1 MNSMMNNPRIFLW
14 ILLIMAGWLNYE
26 AWVRDYAP
34 ATNASTPSAQA
45 GSQGPDLGASVP
57 GAGTGSSTP
66 AAGTPAAS
74 AAPATAPVPGAAP
87 SAASTPNAEVPAVS
101 TAGVGGVPVHVVTD
115 VLDLDIDLKGG
126 TIRRADMLKYPKVKG
141 EADRVRLMNTDPATL
156 YLLQTGL
163 TGPDGAARPNHLTE
177 NASAQKDYT
186 LAPGATELR
195 VPLTWTNGDGVTVTK
210 TFIFRPGEYRIDLQY
225 DIDNMSGADWSATPY
240 AQIQRRDPEVKRSFI
255 TTNAENLSARGPAY
269 RDGKKYSKLKISS
282 DTDRNFSIDVT
293 KGAWIAAIQHHF
305 VSAIVPPD
313 NSPYHFALKTD
324 GVHDWLLSAVGPAT
338 SVAAGQK
345 ATITE
350 KLFVGPKLQKQL
362 NATGA
367 DLDRVADYGI
377 LYILSAPLFDVLE
390 WVHNLFGNWGWTII
404 FVTFLLKL
412 VFYPLS
418 EASGRSMAKMK
429 LLGPRMK
436 QMQETYKDD
445 REKLGRVMMELYK
458 KEKVNPVAGCVPML
472 VQIPVFL
479 AFYWVLLESVEMRQ
493 APFIGWLTDLSSK
506 DPFYIL
512 PGIMAVAMFVQY
524 RLQPQTGMDPV
535 QQKVFMFMPLVMSV
549 MFAFFPSGLVLYWVT
564 NTILSIAQ
572 QWNINRRIEK
582 EKAARA

>member
-1 MNSMMNNPRIFLW
+1 MNSSSMLNNPRIFLW

-26 AWVRDYAP
+26 AWNRDYAP
-34 ATNASTPSAQA
+34 RVDATAVEQQPGAKGPGLGDSIPSAPTA
-45 GSQGPDLGASVP
+45 PGASGATPVP
-57 GAGTGSSTP
+57 
-66 AAGTPAAS
+66 
-74 AAPATAPVPGAAP
+74 APVPGTPPAAATSTDQAPPPP
-87 SAASTPNAEVPAVS
+87 S
-101 TAGVGGVPVHVVTD
+101 AGVGGVPIRVRTD

-126 TIRRADMLKYPKVKG
+126 TITRADMVKYPKVKG
-141 EADRVRLMNTDPATL
+141 EPTPVRLMNTDPATL
-156 YLLQTGL
+156 YLLQSGL
-163 TGPDGAARPNHLTE
+163 TGPDANGRPTHLTQFT
-177 NASAQKDYT
+177 SPQKEFA
-186 LAPGATELR
+186 LAPGANELR

-210 TFIFRPGEYRIDLQY
+210 TFIFKPGQYRIDLQY
-225 DIDNMSGADWSATPY
+225 DIDNQSGAPWSATPY

-255 TTNAENLSARGPAY
+255 TTNAENLSARAPAY
-269 RDGKKYSKLKISS
+269 RDGTKYSKLKISS
-282 DTDRNFSIDVT
+282 DTDRHFSIDVMN
-293 KGAWIAAIQHHF
+293 GAWIAAIQHHF

-313 NSPYHFALKTD
+313 NTPYHFALQTD
-324 GVHDWLLSAVGPAT
+324 GVHEYVISARGPAT
-338 SVAAGQK
+338 TVPAGQM
-345 ATITE
+345 ATVTQ
-350 KLFVGPKLQKQL
+350 KLFIGPKLQKQL

-377 LYILSAPLFDVLE
+377 LYILSQPLFNVLE
-390 WVHNLFGNWGWTII
+390 WVHGLFGNWGWTIV

-445 REKLGRVMMELYK
+445 REKLGRAMMELYK

-512 PGIMAVAMFVQY
+512 PAIMAAAMFVQY

-582 EKAARA
+582 EKARA

>member
-34 ATNASTPSAQA
+34 SDAAAAMAQKPGTA
-45 GSQGPDLGASVP
+45 APDLGASVP
-57 GAGTGSSTP
+57 NAGTASSAP
-66 AAGTPAAS
+66 AAGVPGAAS
-74 AAPATAPVPGAAP
+74 VPAPVPGT
-87 SAASTPNAEVPAVS
+87 SAAAVPTADVPAA
-101 TAGVGGVPVHVVTD
+101 TAGVGGVPVHVHTD

-126 TIRRADMLKYPKVKG
+126 TIRRADMVKYPKVKG
-141 EADRVRLMNTDPATL
+141 EAERMRLMNTDPATL

-163 TGPDGAARPNHLTE
+163 TGPDGGARPTHLTE
-177 NASAQKDYT
+177 YTSAQKDYT

-210 TFIFRPGEYRIDLQY
+210 TFIFKPGVYRVDLEYDV
-225 DIDNMSGADWSATPY
+225 DNMSGATWSATPY
-240 AQIQRRDPEVKRSFI
+240 AQIQRRDPDVKRSFI
-255 TTNAENLSARGPAY
+255 TTNPENLSSRGPAY

-293 KGAWIAAIQHHF
+293 NGSWIAAIQHHF

-313 NSPYHFALKTD
+313 NTPYHFALKTD
-324 GVHDWLLSAVGPAT
+324 GVHEYVLSAVGPVT

-345 ATITE
+345 VAITQ
-350 KLFVGPKLQKQL
+350 KLFIGPKLQKQL
-362 NATGA
+362 DDTGA
-367 DLDRVADYGI
+367 ELDRVADYGV
-377 LYILSAPLFDVLE
+377 LTILSKPLFKVLQ
-390 WVHNLFGNWGWTII
+390 WVHGVFGNWGWTIV

-418 EASGRSMAKMK
+418 ETSGRSMAKMK

-445 REKLGRVMMELYK
+445 REKLGRSMMELYK

-493 APFIGWLTDLSSK
+493 APFMGWITDLSSK

-582 EKAARA
+582 ARARA

>member
-34 ATNASTPSAQA
+34 SAPATATTPGAKA
-45 GSQGPDLGASVP
+45 PDLGASIPNV
-57 GAGTGSSTP
+57 GTTSTP
-66 AAGTPAAS
+66 AAGTPGVAAV
-74 AAPATAPVPGAAP
+74 PAPVPGTPAAAAAP
-87 SAASTPNAEVPAVS
+87 TADVPAAN
-101 TAGVGGVPVHVVTD
+101 AGVGGVPVHVHTD

-126 TIRRADMLKYPKVKG
+126 TIRRADMVLYPKVKG
-141 EADRVRLMNTDPATL
+141 EADRMRLMNTDPATL

-163 TGPDGAARPNHLTE
+163 TGPDGARPTHLTE
-177 NASAQKDYT
+177 YTSAQKEYT

-210 TFIFRPGEYRIDLQY
+210 TFIFKPGMYRIDLQY
-225 DIDNMSGADWSATPY
+225 DIDNMSAAAWSATPY
-240 AQIQRRDPEVKRSFI
+240 AQIQRHDEDVKRSFI
-255 TTNAENLSARGPAY
+255 TTNPENLSSRGPAY
-269 RDGKKYSKLKISS
+269 RDGSKYRKLKISS
-282 DTDRNFSIDVT
+282 DSDRNFSIDVT
-293 KGAWIAAIQHHF
+293 KGSWIASIQHHF
-305 VSAIVPPD
+305 VSAVVPPD
-313 NSPYHFALKTD
+313 NTPYHFALKTD
-324 GVHDWLLSAVGPAT
+324 GVHDWVLSALGPAT

-345 ATITE
+345 ATITQ
-350 KLFVGPKLQKQL
+350 KLFVGPKLQAQL
-362 NATGA
+362 DQTGEE
-367 DLDRVADYGI
+367 LDRVADYGW
-377 LYILSAPLFDVLE
+377 LTILSSPLFDVLK
-390 WVHNLFGNWGWTII
+390 WVHGVFGNWGWTIV

-418 EASGRSMAKMK
+418 ETSGRSMAKMK

-445 REKLGRVMMELYK
+445 REKLGRAMMELYK
-458 KEKVNPVAGCVPML
+458 KEKVNPVAGCVPMI

-493 APFIGWLTDLSSK
+493 APFMGWITDLSSK

-512 PGIMAVAMFVQY
+512 PAIMAVAMFVQY
-524 RLQPQTGMDPV
+524 RLQPQTAMDPV

-582 EKAARA
+582 AKARG

>member
-34 ATNASTPSAQA
+34 RSDGTPAASQP
-45 GSQGPDLGASVP
+45 GSQGPDLGASIPSAGTASAPPATDTVP
-57 GAGTGSSTP
+57 G
-66 AAGTPAAS
+66 
-74 AAPATAPVPGAAP
+74 TAPVPAAVPGAA
-87 SAASTPNAEVPAVS
+87 TTPAVELPA
-101 TAGVGGVPVHVVTD
+101 TAGVGGVPVHVRTD
-115 VLDLDIDLKGG
+115 VLDIDIDLKGG

-163 TGPDGAARPNHLTE
+163 TGPDGARPTHLTE
-177 NASAQKDYT
+177 YASAQKDYT

-195 VPLTWTNGDGVTVTK
+195 VPLSWTNGDGVTVTK
-210 TFIFRPGEYRIDLQY
+210 TFIFKPGQYRIDLEY
-225 DIDNMSGADWSATPY
+225 DIDNQSGAAWSATPY

-255 TTNAENLSARGPAY
+255 TTNAENLSSRGPAY
-269 RDGKKYSKLKISS
+269 RDGSKYSKLKISS
-282 DTDRNFSIDVT
+282 DTDRNFSVDVT
-293 KGAWIAAIQHHF
+293 KGAWIASIQHHF
-305 VSAIVPPD
+305 VGAVVPPD
-313 NSPYHFALKTD
+313 DTPYHFALKTD
-324 GVHDWLLSAVGPAT
+324 GVHDWVLSALGPST
-338 SVAAGQK
+338 SVASGQK
-345 ATITE
+345 ATLTQ

-367 DLDRVADYGI
+367 DLDRVADYGV

-390 WVHNLFGNWGWTII
+390 WVHNLFGNWGWTIV

-418 EASGRSMAKMK
+418 ETSGRSMAKMK

-445 REKLGRVMMELYK
+445 REKLGRAMMELYK

-493 APFIGWLTDLSSK
+493 APFMGWITDLSSK

-582 EKAARA
+582 ARARA

>member
-34 ATNASTPSAQA
+34 HGNATTAEQQQQPAA
-45 GSQGPDLGASVP
+45 PDLGASIP
-57 GAGTGSSTP
+57 KSAGDT
-66 AAGTPAAS
+66 S
-74 AAPATAPVPGAAP
+74 AAPGAPATAVAPPPAPVPGAA
-87 SAASTPNAEVPAVS
+87 AGTPPAPDA
-101 TAGVGGVPVHVVTD
+101 TAGVGGVPVRVRTD

-126 TIRRADMLKYPKVKG
+126 TIRRADMVKYPKVKG
-141 EADRVRLMNTDPATL
+141 EPDPVRLMNTDPATL

-163 TGPDGAARPNHLTE
+163 TGPDNAARPNHLTE
-177 NASAQKDYT
+177 YTSAQKEYT
-186 LAPGATELR
+186 LAPGASELR
-195 VPLTWTNGDGVTVTK
+195 VPLTWTNGEGVTVTK
-210 TFIFRPGEYRIDLQY
+210 TFIFKPGLYRIDLEY
-225 DIDNMSGADWSATPY
+225 DIDNMSGAAWSATPY
-240 AQIQRRDPEVKRSFI
+240 AQIQRRDPQVKRSFI
-255 TTNAENLSARGPAY
+255 TTNAETLSSRGPAY
-269 RDGKKYSKLKISS
+269 RDGTKYSKLKITN

-293 KGAWIAAIQHHF
+293 KGSWIAAIQHHF

-313 NSPYHFALKTD
+313 NTPYHFSLTTN
-324 GVHDWLLSAVGPAT
+324 GVNEFVFSAVGPVT
-338 SVAAGQK
+338 NVAAGQM
-345 ATITE
+345 ATLTQRLYI
-350 KLFVGPKLQKQL
+350 GPKLQKQL
-362 NATGA
+362 DATGQ
-367 DLDRVADYGI
+367 DLDRVADYGV
-377 LYILSAPLFDVLE
+377 LYILSQPLFNVLQ

-445 REKLGRVMMELYK
+445 REKLGRAMMELYK

-479 AFYWVLLESVEMRQ
+479 AFYWTLVESVEMRQ
-493 APFIGWLTDLSSK
+493 APFIGWITDLSSK
-506 DPFYIL
+506 DPYYIL
-512 PGIMAVAMFVQY
+512 PAIMAVAMFVQY
-524 RLQPQTGMDPV
+524 RLQPQTGMDPM

-572 QWNINRRIEK
+572 QWNINRRIAK
-582 EKAARA
+582 ERAKRA

>member
-1 MNSMMNNPRIFLW
+1 MNSMLNNPRIFLW

-34 ATNASTPSAQA
+34 RDAAAMAQKPGTA
-45 GSQGPDLGASVP
+45 APDLGASIP
-57 GAGTGSSTP
+57 NAGTAST
-66 AAGTPAAS
+66 
-74 AAPATAPVPGAAP
+74 APATGASNTAPVPAPVPGTAPGTAAVP
-87 SAASTPNAEVPAVS
+87 GAEVPAAA
-101 TAGVGGVPVHVVTD
+101 TAGVGGVPVHVHTD
-115 VLDLDIDLKGG
+115 VLDIDIDLKGG
-126 TIRRADMLKYPKVKG
+126 TIRRADMVKYPKVKG
-141 EADRVRLMNTDPATL
+141 EAERMRLMNTDPSTL

-163 TGPDGAARPNHLTE
+163 TGPDGGARPTHLTE
-177 NASAQKDYT
+177 YTSPQKEYT

-210 TFIFRPGEYRIDLQY
+210 TFIFKPGLYRIDLQY
-225 DIDNMSGADWSATPY
+225 DIDNMSGAAWSATPY
-240 AQIQRRDPEVKRSFI
+240 AQIQRHDEDVKRSFI
-255 TTNAENLSARGPAY
+255 TTNPENLSSRGPAY
-269 RDGKKYSKLKISS
+269 RDGSKYRKLKISS
-282 DTDRNFSIDVT
+282 DSDRNFAIDVT
-293 KGAWIAAIQHHF
+293 KGSWIASIQHHF
-305 VSAIVPPD
+305 VSAVVPPD
-313 NSPYHFALKTD
+313 NTPYHFALKTD
-324 GVHDWLLSAVGPAT
+324 GVHDWVLSALGPAT

-345 ATITE
+345 ATLTQ
-350 KLFVGPKLQKQL
+350 KLFVGPKLQAQL
-362 NATGA
+362 DQTGEE
-367 DLDRVADYGI
+367 LDRVADYGW
-377 LYILSAPLFDVLE
+377 LTILSSPLFDVLK
-390 WVHNLFGNWGWTII
+390 WVHGVFGNWGWTIV

-445 REKLGRVMMELYK
+445 REKLGRAMMELYK
-458 KEKVNPVAGCVPML
+458 KEKVNPVAGCVPMI

-493 APFIGWLTDLSSK
+493 APFMGWITDLSSK

-512 PGIMAVAMFVQY
+512 PAIMAVAMFVQY
-524 RLQPQTGMDPV
+524 RLQPQTAMDPV

-582 EKAARA
+582 ERARA

>member
-1 MNSMMNNPRIFLW
+1 MNSMLNNPRIFLW

-26 AWVRDYAP
+26 AWTRDYASP
-34 ATNASTPSAQA
+34 LSTNAEQQQPGAA
-45 GSQGPDLGASVP
+45 APDLGASIP
-57 GAGTGSSTP
+57 KASTGNAAAAPEGSTP
-66 AAGTPAAS
+66 APAS
-74 AAPATAPVPGAAP
+74 APVPGAA
-87 SAASTPNAEVPAVS
+87 AHAAEVPAA
-101 TAGVGGVPVHVVTD
+101 TAGVGGVPVHVKTD

-126 TIRRADMLKYPKVKG
+126 TIRRADMVRYPKVKG
-141 EADRVRLMNTDPATL
+141 EPDPVRLMNTDPTTL

-163 TGPDGAARPNHLTE
+163 TGPDNSARPNHQTE
-177 NASAQKDYT
+177 YTSAQKEFT
-186 LAPGATELR
+186 LAPGASELR

-210 TFIFRPGEYRIDLQY
+210 TFIFKPGQYRIDLQY
-225 DIDNMSGADWSATPY
+225 DIDNMSGAAWSATPY
-240 AQIQRRDPEVKRSFI
+240 AQLQRRDPQVKRSFI
-255 TTNAENLSARGPAY
+255 TTNAENLSSRGPAY
-269 RDGKKYSKLKISS
+269 RDGTKYSKLKITS
-282 DTDRNFSIDVT
+282 DTDRNFSINVT
-293 KGAWIAAIQHHF
+293 QGSWIAAIQHHF

-313 NSPYHFALKTD
+313 NTPYHFALNTN
-324 GVHDWLLSAVGPAT
+324 GVNEFVLSAMGPAT
-338 SVAAGQK
+338 SVAAGQT
-345 ATITE
+345 ATLTQR
-350 KLFVGPKLQKQL
+350 LFIGPKLQQQL
-362 NATGA
+362 DDTGA
-367 DLDRVADYGI
+367 ELDRVADYGV
-377 LYILSAPLFDVLE
+377 LTILSKPLFKVLQ
-390 WVHNLFGNWGWTII
+390 WVHNLFGNWGWTIV

-445 REKLGRVMMELYK
+445 REKLGKAMMELYK
-458 KEKVNPVAGCVPML
+458 KEKVNPVAGCVPMI

-512 PGIMAVAMFVQY
+512 PAIMAGAMFVQY
-524 RLQPQTGMDPV
+524 RLQPQTGMDPM

-572 QWNINRRIEK
+572 QWNINRRIAK
-582 EKAARA
+582 ERAKRP